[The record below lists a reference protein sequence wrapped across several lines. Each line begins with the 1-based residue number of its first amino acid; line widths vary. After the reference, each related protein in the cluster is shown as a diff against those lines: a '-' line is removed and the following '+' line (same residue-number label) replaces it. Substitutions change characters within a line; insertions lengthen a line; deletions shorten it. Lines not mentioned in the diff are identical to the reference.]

1 MVNFVSHTSVA
12 EAATIMNAIIA
23 IIQQTIG
30 LALVVLLIYALHN
43 INSALSWSMIT
54 RSIHSSLWPTLLRT
68 DSSSSMTSSFRVSLI
83 SIVGFASTVLIII
96 ASVITP
102 LGLQNG
108 PIIQS
113 ASQTM
118 DASYI
123 PDTSP
128 IGLATSPRDHF
139 TYGRICGSFGPVP
152 CPGNGDNG
160 NTSAIAP
167 SIMKIFSSTNHGTFN
182 MQFRSYYQGTGGYN
196 YSMSRSQLDMLQ
208 SFVLRDDIFAVDG
221 LVADFTMNPGI
232 GLWNHTMPAV
242 ERGGVWSHDML
253 WLEPVTSCVNTNLT
267 VDYKFANNQIT
278 TSIETYNLTD
288 RGGLVN
294 LTTKY
299 PTFSLDGQH
308 TDIRAHAYK
317 AAVLSNFDVLRSF
330 NITANQSYVGRTFPL
345 NFTQTNVIAGTL
357 QHLSLGAMGQADSF
371 NASVANKTDT
381 ISGSDLGVLCE
392 GYGGQDTAN
401 ITNIGVHCG
410 MLLGPPE
417 RTDGGD
423 PRLPADNSTWSQNL
437 HACASVTQ
445 ARLQTVQFSFNG
457 TSGLSNLQISRQNT
471 GAPVLWAVEN
481 TTVHIG
487 DVDIFWGHIADSF
500 KDDPSIVTAN
510 SEVLYLPAGGSD
522 IWGVAGA
529 GQPSTIPS
537 AAWYTVYEPGT
548 GNTATDYSG
557 TGNIALLTKWQSL
570 LAADPINGPAQINN
584 LIWTD
589 MVANTLVGT
598 DTATTLAVAANQPS
612 LSYDFKYSI
621 PAFLSL
627 AIWLPIFFAA
637 LFILLTGALRFSHM
651 RYLLNQTS
659 VGRIIVGDSALTAIR
674 GPEALAE
681 TGSRGTAHLETT
693 HWAETTGA
701 TLVAFEGPG
710 TCTQKGVPR
719 EKTEPS
725 NDSSTEG
732 VGRGRDD
739 EECASSL
746 LNDGVEAHHHPRRSL
761 RKVLFDFEEAHRSG
775 MASSS

>member
-1 MVNFVSHTSVA
+1 MVNFVSHISVA
-12 EAATIMNAIIA
+12 EAATIINAIIA
-23 IIQQTIG
+23 TIQQTIE
-30 LALVVLLIYALHN
+30 LALVVVLIYILHN
-43 INSALSWSMIT
+43 VNSALSWSVIT
-54 RSIHSSLWPTLLRT
+54 RSIHSSLWPTLLHT
-68 DSSSSMTSSFRVSLI
+68 DSSSSMNSSFRVSFI
-83 SIVGFASTVLIII
+83 SGVGFASMVLIII

-108 PIIQS
+108 PIIPS
-113 ASQTM
+113 ASRTM
-118 DASYI
+118 DAAYI

-139 TYGRICGSFGPVP
+139 TYGRICGAISPVP
-152 CPGNGDNG
+152 CPGNGNNG
-160 NTSAIAP
+160 NASAIAP
-167 SIMKIFSSTNHGTFN
+167 SIMKIFTSTNHSVFN

-196 YSMSRSQLDMLQ
+196 YSMSRSQLNMLQ
-208 SFVLRDDIFAVDG
+208 SFVLRDDIFAVEG
-221 LVADFTMNPGI
+221 VVADFTMNPGI
-232 GLWNHTMPAV
+232 GLWNHTMPMV

-267 VDYKFANNQIT
+267 IDYEFTNNAIT
-278 TSIETYNLTD
+278 TSIENYNLTD

-294 LTTKY
+294 LTTEY
-299 PTFSLDGQH
+299 PTFSRDGQH
-308 TDIRAHAYK
+308 TDIRTHAYK

-330 NITANQSYVGRTFPL
+330 NITRNQSYVGRTFPL

-357 QHLSLGAMGQADSF
+357 QHISLGAMGQADSL
-371 NASVANKTDT
+371 NASTANNTGA
-381 ISGSDLGVLCE
+381 IIGSDLGILCE

-401 ITNIGVHCG
+401 ITNISVHCG

-437 HACASVTQ
+437 HACASTTQ
-445 ARLQTVQFSFNG
+445 ARFQNVQFSFNG

-471 GAPVLWAVEN
+471 NTPVLWAVEN
-481 TTVHIG
+481 TTVHIT
-487 DVDIFWGHIADSF
+487 DVDIFWGQISDSF

-510 SEVLYLPAGGSD
+510 SEVLYLPAGASD
-522 IWGVAGA
+522 VWGVITA

-537 AAWYTVYEPGT
+537 ASWFTIYEPGT
-548 GNTATDYSG
+548 SNTPTDYSG
-557 TGNIALLTKWQSL
+557 NGNIALLTKWQSL

-589 MVANTLVGT
+589 MVVNTLVGT
-598 DTATTLAVAANQPS
+598 DTATTLAVAVNQPS

-651 RYLLNQTS
+651 RHLLNQTS
-659 VGRIIVGDSALTAIR
+659 VGRIVVGDSALTAIS
-674 GPEALAE
+674 GPGAPAE
-681 TGSRGTAHLETT
+681 TGSRGTAHLETP

-710 TCTQKGVPR
+710 SRTLKGVSR
-719 EKTEPS
+719 E

-732 VGRGRDD
+732 VGRGK
-739 EECASSL
+739 ECTSSL
-746 LNDGVEAHHHPRRSL
+746 LEDGAEAHPRRRL
-761 RKVLFDFEEAHRSG
+761 RKVLIDFEEAH
-775 MASSS
+775 